1 MKSLI
6 SLTGMMLKCVYSISF
21 IVIFHFHATSQNIGV
36 GTNNPTRKL
45 SVTGTVMIDHDN
57 QNNGTLDT
65 AALLF
70 GTGGVGITS
79 RKVTG
84 VGAAHGLNFWTNGSP
99 RLSIASGGNIGIGG
113 DATTFYKLRVY
124 GGHVGIDSSMYI
136 QKSLNAYGNSAIG
149 IDVDP
154 DFKFRVNGNSRFTA
168 IQTSGN
174 VTIGGTLDN
183 TYRLRVV
190 GGNSRFGGDLY
201 ATGYVAFGG
210 DVDPD
215 YRLRVWDG
223 DSRFG
228 GNMHATG
235 NVAFGGVPDN
245 NFRLRVH
252 NGESYFGG
260 SVQIAAHL
268 NANNIGAAGTI
279 NALNIAVS
287 NSLTIGG
294 NGSVRSNGPSPLR
307 IGFDSKTVDVF
318 LAAGGMVAV
327 TANITAFSGGN
338 DDVRVFVSQIKS
350 NAGNNLAFAN
360 LHIAVTDIDAAANTC
375 SLSIKNMSNLNSTLS
390 ATIYLTTI
398 AKN

>member
-1 MKSLI
+1 MKSPSITSGLLFACFNSSFLI
-6 SLTGMMLKCVYSISF
+6 LLFQFQT
-21 IVIFHFHATSQNIGV
+21 AAQNIGI

-45 SVTGTVMIDHDN
+45 SVNGTVMVDHGN
-57 QNNGTLDT
+57 QNNGTLDS

-70 GTGGVGITS
+70 GTGGAGITS
-79 RKVTG
+79 KKSAG
-84 VGAAHGLNFWTNGSP
+84 VGNQGLNLWTNGLP
-99 RLSIASGGNIGIGG
+99 RFIIAANGNIGIAGEPN
-113 DATTFYKLRVY
+113 TLYKLRVY
-124 GGHVGIDSSMYI
+124 GGHVGIDSSLYV
-136 QKSLNAYGNSAIG
+136 QRSLYAYGNSAIG
-149 IDVDP
+149 GDIDP

-168 IQTSGN
+168 LQTSGN

-190 GGNSRFGGDLY
+190 GGNSRFGGDMY

-235 NVAFGGVPDN
+235 NVAFGGLPDN

-252 NGESYFGG
+252 SGSSYFGG
-260 SVQIAAHL
+260 PVQIASHL
-268 NANNIGAAGTI
+268 NTNSIGAAGTI
-279 NALNIAVS
+279 DALNIAVS
-287 NSLTIGG
+287 NTLTIGG

-318 LAAGGMVAV
+318 LAGGGMVAV

-338 DDVRVFVSQIKS
+338 DDVRVFVSQIKA